1 MARKKQKR
9 SAGTSQQPTY
19 DASRFQSEVAEDD
32 FHAKASKSFIPEI
45 PIDKAALCAE
55 KEEIRRMEMEFLFD
69 EPETVNRM
77 LVREFYANCP
87 AHMLREVTVQGTW
100 VDASVETIRQ
110 VLRLPRFTGD
120 VDYYLDAPGVIWD
133 TMTDVLCAGGQ
144 PIWIRDHITL
154 NSNSFNHLAKCWLT
168 IICSRFLPSGNTTDV
183 NFQRALLT
191 WCFVA
196 KKDFDAARL
205 IGDKMIIRSPL
216 RSK

>member
-110 VLRLPRFTGD
+110 
-120 VDYYLDAPGVIWD
+120 
-133 TMTDVLCAGGQ
+133 GGNQ
-144 PIWIRDHITL
+144 
-154 NSNSFNHLAKCWLT
+154 
-168 IICSRFLPSGNTTDV
+168 SGYVTT
-183 NFQRALLT
+183 
-191 WCFVA
+191 
-196 KKDFDAARL
+196 
-205 IGDKMIIRSPL
+205 SP
-216 RSK
+216 